1 MKSKRRKKLSGET
14 YSIDGRK
21 SVLSSLSEYRADC
34 EKRSLLRPVARI
46 DFLGCGGNVADSRE
60 FCSEADFLK
69 ELKEELYCGVPL
81 IVVLYKDDNGATIS
95 KNFLEELDTLPK
107 GLREDIM
114 PKQDTKRYS
123 ARSNER

>member
-1 MKSKRRKKLSGET
+1 MKSKKRKKLSGET
-14 YSIDGRK
+14 YLIDGRK
-21 SVLSSLSEYRADC
+21 SVLSSLSEYR
-34 EKRSLLRPVARI
+34 
-46 DFLGCGGNVADSRE
+46 
-60 FCSEADFLK
+60 ADFLK